1 MKEIFLNKVL
11 EMNSDNEK
19 LKKKIKQLEQEY
31 KQLQS

>member
-31 KQLQS
+31 K